1 MTAKILVVDDEKLIR
16 WSIAQELSADGY
28 QVFPVAS
35 GEEGLDVVAAEDPDL
50 VVLDIRL
57 PGMNGLD
64 VLAELKKSNASPAV
78 IMLTASERLESAV
91 AAMKLGAYD
100 YLQKPVDAQK
110 LLITV
115 KNALEAASLRREV
128 RDFRRQQAAGLGD
141 FRAIARSAA
150 MRQLLEM
157 AARVGRSETAGV
169 LLEGESGAGKN
180 VVARIIHAESSR
192 ADRPLMEI
200 KCPLLPE
207 TLAESELFGHER
219 GAFTGAGT
227 MKRGLLELADGGM
240 VLLDE
245 IGDISAQLQTKL
257 LGFIEEKRFRRV
269 GGTKDVSVDVRIV
282 ASTNR
287 DLRALVKVGRFRED
301 LYFRLDV
308 VRIKVPPLRERRDD
322 ILPLARSFVEQF
334 NREFKRGVQ
343 DIAPAAAQLLLDY
356 EWPGNVRELRN
367 VIERAMILH
376 DGNLLSPGDL
386 SPEIARTPAPGDGLF
401 ALPEQGVDL
410 DEVERSLIR
419 QAIARAQGN
428 QVRAARLLGLT
439 RHAFR
444 YRLEKH
450 GLA

>member
-1 MTAKILVVDDEKLIR
+1 
-16 WSIAQELSADGY
+16 
-28 QVFPVAS
+28 
-35 GEEGLDVVAAEDPDL
+35 
-50 VVLDIRL
+50 
-57 PGMNGLD
+57 
-64 VLAELKKSNASPAV
+64 
-78 IMLTASERLESAV
+78 
-91 AAMKLGAYD
+91 
-100 YLQKPVDAQK
+100 
-110 LLITV
+110 
-115 KNALEAASLRREV
+115 
-128 RDFRRQQAAGLGD
+128 
-141 FRAIARSAA
+141 
-150 MRQLLEM
+150 
-157 AARVGRSETAGV
+157 
-169 LLEGESGAGKN
+169 
-180 VVARIIHAESSR
+180 
-192 ADRPLMEI
+192 MEI

-219 GAFTGAGT
+219 GALTGAGA

-245 IGDISAQLQTKL
+245 IGDISPHLQTKL

-287 DLRALVKVGRFRED
+287 DLRVLVKEGRFRED

-322 ILPLARSFVEQF
+322 ILPLARAFIEQF
-334 NREFKRGVQ
+334 NREFKRGVR
-343 DIAPAAAQLLLDY
+343 DIAPDTAQLLLDY
-356 EWPGNVRELRN
+356 DWPGNVRELRN

-376 DGNLLSPGDL
+376 DCDLLAPGDL
-386 SPEIARTPAPGDGLF
+386 SPEIARAPAPDEAVF
-401 ALPEQGVDL
+401 ALPEHGVVL

-428 QVRAARLLGLT
+428 QVRAARLLGLS
-439 RHAFR
+439 RHALR

>member
-1 MTAKILVVDDEKLIR
+1 VTTKILVVDDEKLIR
-16 WSIAQELSADGY
+16 WSLTQELSSDGY
-28 QVFPVAS
+28 QVLSAAS
-35 GEEGLDVVAAEDPDL
+35 GEEALDLLAAEDPDL
-50 VVLDIRL
+50 VILDIRL
-57 PGMNGLD
+57 PGVDGLT
-64 VLAELKKSNASPAV
+64 VLGMIKADDQSRAV
-78 IMLTASERLESAV
+78 VMLTASERLESAV

-100 YLQKPVDAQK
+100 YLQKPVEPQK
-110 LLITV
+110 LRITV
-115 KNALEAASLRREV
+115 KNALETVSLRREL
-128 RDFRRQQAAGLGD
+128 RDVRRQQAAGLGD
-141 FRAIARSAA
+141 VRAIARSTA
-150 MRQLLEM
+150 MRQVLEM

-180 VVARIIHAESSR
+180 VVARVIHTESSR
-192 ADRPLMEI
+192 AHRPLMEI

-219 GAFTGAGT
+219 GAFTSAVAL
-227 MKRGLLELADGGM
+227 KRGLLELADGGM

-245 IGDISAQLQTKL
+245 IGDISPHLQAKL

-287 DLRALVKVGRFRED
+287 DLRLLVKDGRFRED

-322 ILPLARSFVEQF
+322 ILPLARSFVDQF
-334 NREFKRGVQ
+334 NREFKRDVR
-343 DIAPAAAQLLLDY
+343 DIAPDTAQLLLDY
-356 EWPGNVRELRN
+356 DWPGNVRELRN

-376 DGNLLSPGDL
+376 DGNLLAPGDL
-386 SPEIARTPAPGDGLF
+386 SPEIARAPAPDAF
-401 ALPEQGVDL
+401 FELPEQGVAL

-419 QAIARAQGN
+419 QAIARSRGN
-428 QVRAARLLGLT
+428 QIRAARLLGLS
-439 RHAFR
+439 RHALR